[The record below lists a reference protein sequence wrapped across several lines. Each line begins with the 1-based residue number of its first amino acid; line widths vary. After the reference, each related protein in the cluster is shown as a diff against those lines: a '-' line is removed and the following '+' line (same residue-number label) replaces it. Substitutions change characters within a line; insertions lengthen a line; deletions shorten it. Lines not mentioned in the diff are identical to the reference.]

1 MKRSRSGVTLIEVLI
16 AVSLLSLLS
25 LGILLALRVGMSALD
40 KANRKL
46 MNNRRVAGVERILQ
60 QELAGFIPVIAV
72 FAPAPDAP
80 GTKIPFFEGRAQSM
94 RFVSGYSLG
103 EAARGLPQI
112 LEFQVIPG
120 DEGRGVRLVVNE
132 IIYTGPRSA
141 GSFCLGPGPDPELGV
156 ATQRFLPIS
165 IGPHSFVLADRL
177 AYCRFSYL
185 ERPPGM
191 LLEQWRPNWIIPD
204 KWPMGIRI
212 EMASLDTD
220 PGSLKPVTVTSA
232 VRVDRYPIFDY
243 ADDVDN

>member
-1 MKRSRSGVTLIEVLI
+1 
-16 AVSLLSLLS
+16 
-25 LGILLALRVGMSALD
+25 
-40 KANRKL
+40 
-46 MNNRRVAGVERILQ
+46 
-60 QELAGFIPVIAV
+60 
-72 FAPAPDAP
+72 
-80 GTKIPFFEGRAQSM
+80 M